1 MGTIK
6 PAEVSA
12 ILLDELTNFDKKGSL
27 NVKGTVLQVG
37 DGVARVYG
45 MRDAESGE
53 LVEFDRFAQVQ
64 RTLAAFVER
73 PAVQRGL
80 AVPGPH

>member
-1 MGTIK
+1 M
-6 PAEVSA
+6 
-12 ILLDELTNFDKKGSL
+12 
-27 NVKGTVLQVG
+27 
-37 DGVARVYG
+37 
-45 MRDAESGE
+45 AESKRLLGVLEQRLTGRRWVMGEDYTIADIAIFPWVRNLVGFYGAGE

-80 AVPGPH
+80 AVPSKS